1 MKAGFFAPASNRQTS
16 RMPVSVRA
24 TSAQRGALRP
34 AAPLLR
40 NPSFESFAFYG
51 ACAPCPKRAICASA
65 GVRANPEIR
74 RDPASCANRHVS
86 VQSARLR
93 PRTRAR
99 MASLVAFGCQLR
111 TYGLVPA
118 DGSQSSLRPR
128 VHSRRDTSSRD
139 TASSSRAGLAANPP
153 NRVRPAHSARH
164 APPRIRASPQ
174 SGILKTPC
182 GAYAP

>member
-1 MKAGFFAPASNRQTS
+1 MQSQGWNQGSSHQLQTANHPVCLSACARLRRNR
-16 RMPVSVRA
+16 
-24 TSAQRGALRP
+24 
-34 AAPLLR
+34 
-40 NPSFESFAFYG
+40 
-51 ACAPCPKRAICASA
+51 APCPKRAICASA

-99 MASLVAFGCQLR
+99 MASLVAFGCPLR

-128 VHSRRDTSSRD
+128 VHPRRDTSSRD
-139 TASSSRAGLAANPP
+139 TASSSRLRLNGAVRRTGLTP
-153 NRVRPAHSARH
+153 SAQLDTCVL
-164 APPRIRASPQ
+164 AD
-174 SGILKTPC
+174 ILTTVFL
-182 GAYAP
+182 

>member
-1 MKAGFFAPASNRQTS
+1 MKAGAFAQTSNRQTS

-99 MASLVAFGCQLR
+99 MASLVAFGCPLR

-128 VHSRRDTSSRD
+128 VHTRRDSSSRN
-139 TASSSRAGLAANPP
+139 TASSSRLRLNGAVRRTGLTP
-153 NRVRPAHSARH
+153 SAQLDTCVL
-164 APPRIRASPQ
+164 AD
-174 SGILKTPC
+174 ILTTVFL
-182 GAYAP
+182 